1 MNLWD
6 LRRWIGW
13 GVESFPNF
21 SHLKFSPTYFGFGA
35 ENLLV
40 KS

>member
-1 MNLWD
+1 MD
-6 LRRWIGW
+6 IGVW
-13 GVESFPNF
+13 NIFQISQLEV
-21 SHLKFSPTYFGFGA
+21 SPVYFEFGA